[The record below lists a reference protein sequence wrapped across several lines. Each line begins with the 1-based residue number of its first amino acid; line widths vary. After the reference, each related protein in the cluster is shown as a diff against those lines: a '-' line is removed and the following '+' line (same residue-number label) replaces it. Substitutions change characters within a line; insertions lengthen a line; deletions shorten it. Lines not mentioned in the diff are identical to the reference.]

1 MLGSK
6 EYYSYVN
13 KRFLEKNHRLFA
25 GCSEKKLFERS
36 VPEGIF
42 DELFLLLDI
51 IQRKYEF
58 DMQTMCIVNYNQF
71 VLWQQS
77 NLGLVHYEDM
87 LIAIKFMVFCC
98 LADKILDSGRFCRE
112 EKEYV
117 CKKLDIQV
125 FFSDQQFVSDSFVEL
140 DELLNDVR
148 VFLGSERVKGS
159 PYYEVIAEK
168 IEQALISEIYMARH
182 PLLPIEMHD
191 PNKMMLLVDKSIS
204 FETAAFL
211 MASISHSSDKMAA
224 AAECIGKIFWMAD
237 DLCDFVDDVKNRRR
251 NSLLFYCTQKKEMR
265 LADRVE
271 EAFANIDMFINELEH
286 HLLALKKLVC
296 REMYEYVLNE
306 VWEWCSD
313 IRKYAV

>member
-1 MLGSK
+1 MLNSR

-13 KRFLEKNHRLFA
+13 KRFIEKNHRLFA
-25 GCSEKKLFERS
+25 ECSEKKLLERPI
-36 VPEGIF
+36 PERGF
-42 DELFLLLDI
+42 DELFLLLDK

-87 LIAIKFMVFCC
+87 LAAIKFMVFCC
-98 LADKILDSGRFCRE
+98 LADKILDSGRFCCE
-112 EKEYV
+112 QKECV
-117 CKKLDIQV
+117 CKKMDVQAFV
-125 FFSDQQFVSDSFVEL
+125 SDQQFVSDSFEEL

-148 VFLGSERVKGS
+148 VFLGSERVKVS
-159 PYYEVIAEK
+159 PYYEIIVEK
-168 IEQALISEIYMARH
+168 IEQAAISEIYMARH
-182 PLLPIEMHD
+182 PLLPVEMHD
-191 PNKMMLLVDKSIS
+191 PNKMMLLVDKSIA

-211 MASISHSSDKMAA
+211 IASVSHRSDKMAV

-251 NSLLFYCTQKKEMR
+251 NSILFYCTQKKEMR

-271 EAFANIDMFINELEH
+271 EAFANIDLFINELEH
-286 HLLALKKLVC
+286 HLLVLKGLVSH
-296 REMYEYVLNE
+296 EMYEYVLNE
-306 VWEWCSD
+306 VWEWCSGV
-313 IRKYAV
+313 RKYTA